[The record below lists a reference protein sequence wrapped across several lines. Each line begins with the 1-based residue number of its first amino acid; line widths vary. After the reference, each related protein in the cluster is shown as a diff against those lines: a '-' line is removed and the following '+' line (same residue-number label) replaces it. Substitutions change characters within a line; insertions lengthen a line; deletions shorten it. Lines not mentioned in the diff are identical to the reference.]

1 MALPEVVV
9 FLLLLILATG
19 SASTNVESVSE
30 EPLTF
35 ETPEPEDVPVDR
47 DSLLLANDPLELPDD
62 ADIILMDD
70 MHLAL
75 ALIGANAREEREAAD
90 GSSRRRRGLG
100 ATSAAPPMAE
110 PASSVEPRS
119 HLRANSRRLSYACG
133 SKNSGQRRLL
143 DRILLHP
150 CESNHRQTSNINDA
164 YKRNSSSSTGSSTFV
179 NVSLGIIAGVL
190 SILALLYFIDRETF
204 TEITGVRKL
213 PGCSSRSVCC
223 RSVPDLKRLGQKPQ
237 MSMNEEEPSPYERDA
252 YLTEETADYLAAKR
266 DQEVEQPRRKLKSIF
281 WCCFKAKTYG
291 DGDKYHIPW
300 TDTQEEEENAPK
312 GFGPNVNKLLVLW
325 EDVRLRFCWRPT
337 RDYSNE
343 EHVKYAIDMAPTRDS
358 IKIAAS
364 SYETADAG
372 SAPWSIG
379 RIGRTLRCK
388 K

>member
-9 FLLLLILATG
+9 FLLLILAT
-19 SASTNVESVSE
+19 SASTTNVESVSE

-35 ETPEPEDVPVDR
+35 ETPEPEDVPVVDR
-47 DSLLLANDPLELPDD
+47 DSLLLANEPLEVFDEGD
-62 ADIILMDD
+62 SVLMDD
-70 MHLAL
+70 VHLAL

-90 GSSRRRRGLG
+90 GSSSRRRGLG
-100 ATSAAPPMAE
+100 ATSAAL
-110 PASSVEPRS
+110 PASTYIEPRS
-119 HLRANSRRLSYACG
+119 QLRRTNNSRWLSYACG
-133 SKNSGQRRLL
+133 SKNSEQRRLL

-164 YKRNSSSSTGSSTFV
+164 YKKNSSGGSGSSTFV

-213 PGCSSRSVCC
+213 PGCSSRSCC
-223 RSVPDLKRLGQKPQ
+223 RSVPDLKRLCQKPQ
-237 MSMNEEEPSPYERDA
+237 MSMNEDETSPYERDA

-343 EHVKYAIDMAPTRDS
+343 EHDKYAIDMAPTRDS

-372 SAPWSIG
+372 SAPW
-379 RIGRTLRCK
+379 
-388 K
+388 